1 MGTRPD
7 TTPDSADAADGP
19 VPSADGTGR
28 DAPRPAIAVT
38 LGDPGGIGPEIIAK
52 TLADPALR
60 RKARFRIYGVRS
72 AIDSAAAR
80 AGIDRFWWAVE
91 ADSGRVR
98 TPGPDDCLLINYETA
113 AAEYP
118 ARADALGGDLS
129 YRFVQDA
136 ISEALLPRDHP
147 HHADAIVTGPI
158 SKEAWALAGHT
169 QFPGHTELL
178 ARCCGIEKFAMMF
191 HAPPL
196 HDERLPRPGINVI
209 LATVHIP
216 ISQVPA
222 ALTIDRVL
230 TTIRLGAGAMKD
242 LGVRSP
248 RLAVCGL
255 NPHAGEAGLIGSED
269 RDVIA
274 PAIAA
279 AASEG
284 IDASGPF
291 PADTIFRRGLAYPGR
306 PAEFDLVV
314 AMYHDQGLTPLKML
328 AWDRA
333 VNMTVGLPIVRT
345 SPDHGT
351 AFDIAGRNIADPG
364 SFRAA
369 VELAITAAAARRR
382 A

>member
-1 MGTRPD
+1 M
-7 TTPDSADAADGP
+7 
-19 VPSADGTGR
+19 
-28 DAPRPAIAVT
+28 
-38 LGDPGGIGPEIIAK
+38 GDPGGIGPEIIVK

-72 AIDSAAAR
+72 AIESAAAR

-91 ADSGRVR
+91 AESGRVR
-98 TPGPDDCLLINYETA
+98 TPGDDDALLINYESA
-113 AAEYP
+113 AADYP
-118 ARADALGGDLS
+118 RRPDAAGGTLS
-129 YRFVQDA
+129 YRFVEDA
-136 ISEALLPRDHP
+136 IAAALTPRDHP
-147 HHADAIVTGPI
+147 HHADGIVTGPI

-169 QFPGHTELL
+169 RFPGHTELL
-178 ARCCGIEKFAMMF
+178 AERCGVTNFAMMF

-196 HDERLPRPGINVI
+196 ADPHAPRPGINVI

-216 ISQVPA
+216 ISKVPA
-222 ALTIDRVL
+222 ALTKDRVL
-230 TTIRLGAGAMKD
+230 TTIRLGAAAMRD
-242 LGVRSP
+242 LGVPAP

-269 RDVIA
+269 RDTIA
-274 PAIAA
+274 PAIDLAKA
-279 AASEG
+279 EG

-306 PAEFDLVV
+306 SAEFDLIV
-314 AMYHDQGLTPLKML
+314 AMYHDQGLAPLKTL

-333 VNMTVGLPIVRT
+333 VNMTVGLPIIRT

-351 AFDIAGRNIADPG
+351 AFDIAGQNTADPG
-364 SFRAA
+364 SFKAA
-369 VELAITAAAARRR
+369 VELAITAAAARRH